1 MQKLPLWISLSLDNC
16 ICTPVARLSSTPY
29 TWLTRD
35 QKVVFQDCQFCLQC
49 EIVDRKSQLGVF
61 QSLVSDKVARLG
73 YKKHCNYAQNFFLW
87 KNSRLHD
94 SQRSQPL
101 SSHKTKRVRRQST
114 KFCDPGRTWPVN
126 TSSENTE
133 KEKKNKLINLRFSEK
148 GTKIWRNLPFSF
160 DIS

>member
-1 MQKLPLWISLSLDNC
+1 M
-16 ICTPVARLSSTPY
+16 
-29 TWLTRD
+29 
-35 QKVVFQDCQFCLQC
+35 VFQGCQFSLQC

-61 QSLVSDKVARLG
+61 QSLVSDKVARSG

-87 KNSRLHD
+87 KNSQLHD

-126 TSSENTE
+126 TSSDNTE
-133 KEKKNKLINLRFSEK
+133 KRKKEQINKVEVF
-148 GTKIWRNLPFSF
+148 
-160 DIS
+160 